1 MLDFYIA
8 SDSKEKPK
16 PDMLNTLEYAGGLE
30 FEMFERLVRKEII
43 DSRFDFY
50 SDFRWGSKMIKQIDM
65 KIREYND
72 DSDVVYL
79 KKILDKAQNLKAGL
93 IAYGD

>member
-1 MLDFYIA
+1 
-8 SDSKEKPK
+8 
-16 PDMLNTLEYAGGLE
+16 
-30 FEMFERLVRKEII
+30 
-43 DSRFDFY
+43 
-50 SDFRWGSKMIKQIDM
+50 MIKQIDM
-65 KIREYND
+65 KIREYSD